1 MWRVLYKMMNW
12 FSKKKEDEE
21 ERRTFCQRQSFVV
34 KETGVCP
41 SLLHVRLSTW
51 SFFSYKSRRKVER
64 ITQTS
69 CSSVSCFSVP
79 FNFDYTVYVKYVFI
93 FSWKKDKTKIESSL
107 QAEENATK
115 ALRSLCF
122 LDCFKRKVEDFAVE
136 QLHPRV

>member
-12 FSKKKEDEE
+12 FSKKKEDEEE

-93 FSWKKDKTKIESSL
+93 FSWKKDKTKI
-107 QAEENATK
+107 
-115 ALRSLCF
+115 
-122 LDCFKRKVEDFAVE
+122 D
-136 QLHPRV
+136 